1 MAEEKT
7 SSFMKQ
13 PAKVRDTKYNNL
25 VSSLTSQTVGGRSF
39 SDISKAIQDAEV
51 GGDKNTPGWPYI
63 FTKSGRK
70 SSAFGPAQ
78 ILYSTALDYFYD
90 GANETERRD
99 NMKAGN
105 FKEGYTQLPPDVKSY
120 IKRFIQQ
127 GIKKRNN
134 KKPQD
139 GGAYGNL
146 GIGDISREDHE
157 KYYPFLFG
165 VHVKEKKKIAKD
177 DTVASFV
184 NAHYGD
190 TEVRTSTGEVDED
203 ATTARKF
210 QLSSLQTKVNASLGD
225 AGFAEAP
232 DTTTTADFKSVIS
245 DKNVQDLT
253 TDELQSMLK
262 APGTL
267 AKKVAEREIARRAK
281 VEMPDDVVEPGTT
294 DTLEEVE
301 QEQFQADVD
310 AADRDEQLQ
319 QAESLKAQTAKAI
332 PTKPEPEPEQPS
344 FLDRLFG
351 RDEPTQEALDAKKSV
366 LERLGRFKNKP
377 VVSGVPTMN
386 KGGVSIKEQ
395 MSMFDDGGLLDE
407 GGTVDPV
414 SGNKVPPGSMQEE
427 VRDDIPAQLS
437 EGEFVFP
444 ADVVRYIGLEKLMRL
459 RQEAKMGLKRMEAMG
474 QMGNS
479 DEAIIPDDLP
489 FTLDDLELEDEPV
502 EMQIGGFVDPNITM
516 QQSQFGQMAP
526 VQPPVYIPPPPPP
539 PFVPTQ
545 QAATP
550 VMAVPEVLPTFEQLM
565 PAPEG
570 RYDELV
576 EFENK
581 NTGQKMTI
589 PFVNGQPIYPIPQG
603 FTRVE
608 TDIVEPTPEPEV
620 VPTARVES
628 AREDDPSDDKDPGFS
643 TTDVTGI
650 GYDRSKLD
658 DSLRSAISEYG
669 FGFGALGETFNVT
682 GDVLGA
688 FGKDP
693 KAKTANLTSSAF
705 GGILDAY
712 RGGNV
717 SFSTPGRVGRK
728 TGNYADNTP
737 LHEMSAE
744 KQMAISVTAA
754 SVMTELE
761 PVFRNK
767 DGSSKTRSEVDAGLK
782 TLADELGIDITV
794 RGTNLTK
801 PRNTIIREIAKQKAE
816 IKRQEE
822 ERERQRQEEMRQ
834 AAEAAREA
842 KLAKEAEQR
851 RRIEEASRLA
861 VGSEERNRA
870 FGERDDSS
878 STGFTEGSIIDTA
891 VREAIQ
897 DVATTAENYQ
907 DTGGYFDDYE

>member
-7 SSFMKQ
+7 PSFLGQ
-13 PAKVRDTKYNNL
+13 PEEVTDRKYNNL
-25 VSSLTSQTVGGRSF
+25 LSDLTSQTVGGRSF
-39 SDISKAIQDAEV
+39 SDISKAIEDAEV
-51 GGDKNTPGWPYI
+51 GGDKNAPGWPYI

-78 ILYSTALDYFYD
+78 ILYSTALGYFYD
-90 GANETERRD
+90 GANEKEQRD

-165 VHVKEKKKIAKD
+165 VHVKEKKKMAKE

-203 ATTARKF
+203 ATTIRKF

-232 DTTTTADFKSVIS
+232 DTAADDFKPVTP
-245 DKNVQDLT
+245 D
-253 TDELQSMLK
+253 
-262 APGTL
+262 
-267 AKKVAEREIARRAK
+267 K

-319 QAESLKAQTAKAI
+319 QAESLKVQTAKAI

-366 LERLGRFKNKP
+366 LERLGRFKNQP

-407 GGTVDPV
+407 GGTKDPV
-414 SGNKVPPGSMQEE
+414 SGNDVPPGSMQEE

-444 ADVVRYIGLEKLMRL
+444 ADVVRYIGLEKLMQL

-502 EMQIGGFVDPNITM
+502 EMQVGGFVDPNIAM

-526 VQPPVYIPPPPPP
+526 VQPPAYIPPPPPA

-550 VMAVPEVLPTFEQLM
+550 VMAAPEVLPTFEQLM

-581 NTGQKMTI
+581 DTGQKMTI
-589 PFVNGQPIYPIPQG
+589 PFVNGEPIYPIPSG

-620 VPTARVES
+620 VPTAQVES
-628 AREDDPSDDKDPGFS
+628 AVDDGDDDRRAAEDEAMYGPGGGRVSLGGELYTGPTRFVGDNVKTRQISGTVQGATKVGVSFDVPGGIKGLGSAFSLGAGLAFGKGIPENATATFFLNGQTKKVTAEEYNKIKENKFRGVEAENVLQELQQRGEYNQAQKDERVS
-643 TTDVTGI
+643 
-650 GYDRSKLD
+650 RSKRNREKLD
-658 DSLRSAISEYG
+658 KRLEAAQKTGKENAVRKAELDVLKNEADKFGLDTKNFNIDNMQELKDKISEETYRQAEINRQRKESQNTYHQYESDKGESRNEYSFSDYSDNVAAGTEDRGYG
-669 FGFGALGETFNVT
+669 AAYDE
-682 GDVLGA
+682 DVLG
-688 FGKDP
+688 
-693 KAKTANLTSSAF
+693 
-705 GGILDAY
+705 
-712 RGGNV
+712 
-717 SFSTPGRVGRK
+717 
-728 TGNYADNTP
+728 
-737 LHEMSAE
+737 
-744 KQMAISVTAA
+744 
-754 SVMTELE
+754 
-761 PVFRNK
+761 
-767 DGSSKTRSEVDAGLK
+767 
-782 TLADELGIDITV
+782 LAD
-794 RGTNLTK
+794 
-801 PRNTIIREIAKQKAE
+801 
-816 IKRQEE
+816 
-822 ERERQRQEEMRQ
+822 
-834 AAEAAREA
+834 
-842 KLAKEAEQR
+842 
-851 RRIEEASRLA
+851 
-861 VGSEERNRA
+861 
-870 FGERDDSS
+870 
-878 STGFTEGSIIDTA
+878 
-891 VREAIQ
+891 
-897 DVATTAENYQ
+897 
-907 DTGGYFDDYE
+907 

>member
-7 SSFMKQ
+7 ASFLGQ
-13 PAKVRDTKYNNL
+13 PDEARDRKYNNL
-25 VSSLTSQTVGGRSF
+25 LSGLTSQTVGGRSF
-39 SDISKAIQDAEV
+39 SDIFKAIEDAEV
-51 GGDKNTPGWPYI
+51 GGDKNAAGWPYI
-63 FTKSGRK
+63 FTKSSGK

-78 ILYSTALDYFYD
+78 IVYSTALDYFYD
-90 GANETERRD
+90 GANETEQRK

-105 FKEGYTQLPPDVKSY
+105 FKEGYTQLPADVKSY
-120 IKRFIQQ
+120 IKKFIEQ
-127 GIKKRNN
+127 GIKKRNR
-134 KKPQD
+134 K
-139 GGAYGNL
+139 GGVYGSL
-146 GIGDISREDHE
+146 GVGDISREDHE

-165 VHVKEKKKIAKD
+165 VHVQEKKKIADD
-177 DTVASFV
+177 DTVKSFV
-184 NAHYGD
+184 DAHYGSTTGS
-190 TEVRTSTGEVDED
+190 TEEE
-203 ATTARKF
+203 TAAREF
-210 QLSSLQTKVNASLGD
+210 ALGRLQTKVQASLGD
-225 AGFAEAP
+225 TGIAEKP
-232 DTTTTADFKSVIS
+232 DTAADDFKPVTS
-245 DKNVQDLT
+245 D
-253 TDELQSMLK
+253 
-262 APGTL
+262 
-267 AKKVAEREIARRAK
+267 K

-526 VQPPVYIPPPPPP
+526 VQPPAYIPPPPPP

-550 VMAVPEVLPTFEQLM
+550 VMAAPEVLPTFEQLM

-570 RYDELV
+570 RYDELI

-581 NTGQKMTI
+581 ETGQKMTI

-608 TDIVEPTPEPEV
+608 TDVVTQPEEA
-620 VPTARVES
+620 VPSAQVGSVLPDDDTSGSPPGSAEETAINRARVAASKKMGITEQV
-628 AREDDPSDDKDPGFS
+628 GFS
-643 TTDVTGI
+643 I
-650 GYDRSKLD
+650 G
-658 DSLRSAISEYG
+658 
-669 FGFGALGETFNVT
+669 
-682 GDVLGA
+682 GA
-688 FGKDP
+688 FGKYGPEDVGKFTPTGFIIGKNGVLLDP
-693 KAKTANLTSSAF
+693 LT
-705 GGILDAY
+705 G
-712 RGGNV
+712 
-717 SFSTPGRVGRK
+717 
-728 TGNYADNTP
+728 
-737 LHEMSAE
+737 
-744 KQMAISVTAA
+744 
-754 SVMTELE
+754 
-761 PVFRNK
+761 
-767 DGSSKTRSEVDAGLK
+767 KTREESVGGGLVGAVVDAIFGEKEPPKPAYSESFFDNMPDNAKDVLGRS
-782 TLADELGIDITV
+782 LAKDDRDARIAKAEELRKETEARIAKAAEEARQKALEEKRAAEV
-794 RGTNLTK
+794 AESMARAAEEK
-801 PRNTIIREIAKQKAE
+801 ERERIRQEKAAEIAAE
-816 IKRQEE
+816 RQRIAEVQRRAREE
-822 ERERQRQEEMRQ
+822 MAARENERERQERIQRESRERQEDRDRGGSGQTFQEKGDSYTADRV
-834 AAEAAREA
+834 AEAVSTGDYSRGFVEGGL
-842 KLAKEAEQR
+842 LAKPKRKAKKMK
-851 RRIEEASRLA
+851 
-861 VGSEERNRA
+861 
-870 FGERDDSS
+870 
-878 STGFTEGSIIDTA
+878 
-891 VREAIQ
+891 
-897 DVATTAENYQ
+897 
-907 DTGGYFDDYE
+907 

>member
-7 SSFMKQ
+7 ASFLAQ
-13 PAKVRDTKYNNL
+13 PDEARDRKYNNL
-25 VSSLTSQTVGGRSF
+25 LSGLTSQTVGGRSF
-39 SDISKAIQDAEV
+39 SDIFKAIEDAEV
-51 GGDKNTPGWPYI
+51 GGDKNAAGWPYI
-63 FTKSGRK
+63 FTKSSGK

-78 ILYSTALDYFYD
+78 IVYSTALDYFYD
-90 GANETERRD
+90 GANETEQRK

-105 FKEGYTQLPPDVKSY
+105 FKEGYTQLPADVKSY
-120 IKRFIQQ
+120 IKKFIEQ
-127 GIKKRNN
+127 GIKKRNR
-134 KKPQD
+134 K
-139 GGAYGNL
+139 GGVYGSL
-146 GIGDISREDHE
+146 GVGDISREDHE

-165 VHVKEKKKIAKD
+165 VHVQEKKKIADD
-177 DTVASFV
+177 DTVKSFV
-184 NAHYGD
+184 DAHYGSTTGS
-190 TEVRTSTGEVDED
+190 TEEE
-203 ATTARKF
+203 TAAREF
-210 QLSSLQTKVNASLGD
+210 ALGRLQTKVQASLGD
-225 AGFAEAP
+225 TGIAEKP
-232 DTTTTADFKSVIS
+232 DTAADDFKPVTS
-245 DKNVQDLT
+245 D
-253 TDELQSMLK
+253 
-262 APGTL
+262 
-267 AKKVAEREIARRAK
+267 K

-526 VQPPVYIPPPPPP
+526 VQPPAYIPPPPPP

>member
-1 MAEEKT
+1 
-7 SSFMKQ
+7 
-13 PAKVRDTKYNNL
+13 
-25 VSSLTSQTVGGRSF
+25 
-39 SDISKAIQDAEV
+39 
-51 GGDKNTPGWPYI
+51 
-63 FTKSGRK
+63 
-70 SSAFGPAQ
+70 
-78 ILYSTALDYFYD
+78 
-90 GANETERRD
+90 
-99 NMKAGN
+99 
-105 FKEGYTQLPPDVKSY
+105 
-120 IKRFIQQ
+120 
-127 GIKKRNN
+127 
-134 KKPQD
+134 
-139 GGAYGNL
+139 
-146 GIGDISREDHE
+146 
-157 KYYPFLFG
+157 
-165 VHVKEKKKIAKD
+165 
-177 DTVASFV
+177 
-184 NAHYGD
+184 
-190 TEVRTSTGEVDED
+190 
-203 ATTARKF
+203 
-210 QLSSLQTKVNASLGD
+210 
-225 AGFAEAP
+225 
-232 DTTTTADFKSVIS
+232 
-245 DKNVQDLT
+245 
-253 TDELQSMLK
+253 
-262 APGTL
+262 
-267 AKKVAEREIARRAK
+267 
-281 VEMPDDVVEPGTT
+281 
-294 DTLEEVE
+294 
-301 QEQFQADVD
+301 
-310 AADRDEQLQ
+310 
-319 QAESLKAQTAKAI
+319 
-332 PTKPEPEPEQPS
+332 
-344 FLDRLFG
+344 
-351 RDEPTQEALDAKKSV
+351 
-366 LERLGRFKNKP
+366 
-377 VVSGVPTMN
+377 
-386 KGGVSIKEQ
+386 
-395 MSMFDDGGLLDE
+395 
-407 GGTVDPV
+407 
-414 SGNKVPPGSMQEE
+414 
-427 VRDDIPAQLS
+427 
-437 EGEFVFP
+437 
-444 ADVVRYIGLEKLMRL
+444 
-459 RQEAKMGLKRMEAMG
+459 
-474 QMGNS
+474 
-479 DEAIIPDDLP
+479 
-489 FTLDDLELEDEPV
+489 
-502 EMQIGGFVDPNITM
+502 M